1 MASAQDLYV
10 AASEHASMAMPHP
23 EPFELV
29 FLATALNMP
38 PIPHPQTSPQP
49 HHHDN
54 PLASA
59 LGSASAIFGSFSSI
73 AASSSASTTT
83 PTTSTTGHG
92 ASTSNLPEDSHS
104 TSRPVFGA
112 VELCGNDLYVGTSD
126 GSLEHYHIDP
136 VRESVDSQL
145 KTRFITRKAVSASK
159 RAVQSI
165 MAIPT
170 ESLLAVYVDGN
181 LDFYHLDTLLSVA
194 QAKIPSIKRVTAY
207 CADRTIQS
215 PLSFTVAKRRSIS
228 NYLLDDR
235 LVLQKDVSVLDG
247 AQIMAQDEYVICAAD
262 TQTYKLVRLDTGVCT
277 PLFPYEKSQMT
288 PVAVLVGDG
297 EFLLATSSAQGV
309 GLGVFISSAGEPIRG
324 TLQWPSVPI
333 FMVFQFPYVFTLL
346 RNNMLQIHNAT
357 SQELVQSITF
367 PVDSPAQSMSI
378 SLYALEIKVAS
389 GSEKELDAAIDE
401 GSTAPGALSVGTVHV
416 VISFREEI
424 LGLAMVPWE
433 IQVDRLLKAGS
444 IQPGVALAEQM
455 LSQDEGS
462 LLNKN
467 KLARIYIRS
476 GILFVQDAKF
486 SLALDYFRKGRIDPR
501 ALMFLFPDIRPSS
514 YLAIPEGY
522 ARQWM
527 NDMDTIDTIIAKAVQ
542 KNPED
547 PEDPTKSSLEAAL
560 KIEAQD
566 MLASYLSDL
575 RKSKISRINLRN
587 DIDSTLLKLYAE
599 DSTMSMYDILAGPND
614 CVVSECDE
622 YLASRHRFFAQ
633 SLLYKGH
640 GMYEQCLELWIRMA
654 SGDIVDVDFVGMSL
668 IVDLLIE
675 LNDSDLILKFALWV
689 LRRDP
694 VRGVKIFTD
703 RTDGLFE
710 SQQVLEVLESFGS
723 RALLTY
729 IEYLVM
735 RQGNKDPA
743 LHTRLGM
750 LYIDAIEHMATN
762 DNITAQAQGF
772 LNRKSKKQT
781 FVEFMRDIPDP
792 FAVARLVFVD
802 FVEQSEFAN
811 ISALQH
817 RLDQLLPLM
826 FLERATLLAKS
837 QSHVAVLELLAFK
850 IHDYVAAERYCLQ
863 AKQASVVLDSTHKS
877 ESTLSVTTVS
887 LIYQLVSMYIG
898 ASTDLKHEKRV
909 DCTNQAVYLLTVY
922 FDYLDAVELLNIM
935 PNSWGISMLAP
946 FVQAA
951 NSQSMREQRKYQ
963 IIKALAR
970 GENTQIQKTLIDAHQ
985 SRSPV
990 FLPREPF
997 YVCSICTKPLR
1008 DPTLF
1013 VQLSNFQLVHF
1024 KCHNSIQPK

>member
-527 NDMDTIDTIIAKAVQ
+527 NDMDTIDTI
-542 KNPED
+542 
-547 PEDPTKSSLEAAL
+547 TL

-762 DNITAQAQGF
+762 DNITAQVRF
-772 LNRKSKKQT
+772 SI
-781 FVEFMRDIPDP
+781 D
-792 FAVARLVFVD
+792 
-802 FVEQSEFAN
+802 
-811 ISALQH
+811 
-817 RLDQLLPLM
+817 DQLLPLM

-863 AKQASVVLDSTHKS
+863 AKQASVVLDSTHKL
-877 ESTLSVTTVS
+877 ESTLSATTVS

-898 ASTDLKHEKRV
+898 ASADLKHEKRV

-951 NSQSMREQRKYQ
+951 NSQSMREQKIPDHQGSGTWRKHSSKYM
-963 IIKALAR
+963 
-970 GENTQIQKTLIDAHQ
+970 D
-985 SRSPV
+985 
-990 FLPREPF
+990 
-997 YVCSICTKPLR
+997 
-1008 DPTLF
+1008 
-1013 VQLSNFQLVHF
+1013 
-1024 KCHNSIQPK
+1024 